1 MNLSQGSSMQAIKEC
16 ISFLNFPQR
25 NLSLP
30 KVESPVSYIFTLFI
44 FAFFLNIFLLTL
56 VSSFVDF
63 ESMDN
68 GILALK
74 DSVGFASLFALAV
87 IGAPVIEEL
96 IFRFPLKNKIVLSFL
111 LIGLDAIIVSIFCQ
125 AFGWHQLAIYL
136 PIVTAILSI
145 ALIFFIRP
153 LQEDW
158 YQVLDDWYPYIFF
171 FIAGMFGFIHI
182 YNYGEGGFEWWMTPF
197 IVIPQFV
204 LGLVL
209 GFVRLRIGLWAS
221 ILMHAMNNAIPMS
234 LLLLQDKMAF

>member
-1 MNLSQGSSMQAIKEC
+1 MQAIKEC

-25 NLSLP
+25 EISLP
-30 KVESPVSYIFTLFI
+30 KVESPLSYIFTLFI
-44 FAFFLNIFLLTL
+44 FAFILNIVLLSL
-56 VSSFVDF
+56 VSSFVNF

-74 DSVGFASLFALAV
+74 DTVGFASLFALAV
-87 IGAPVIEEL
+87 IGAPVIEEI
-96 IFRFPLKNKIVLSFL
+96 IFRYPLKNVIVLSFL

-125 AFGWHQLAIYL
+125 AFGWQQLAVIL
-136 PIVTAILSI
+136 PVVTALLSV
-145 ALIFFIRP
+145 AMIFFFKP

-158 YQVLDDWYPYIFF
+158 YQALDDWYPYIFF
-171 FIAGMFGFIHI
+171 FVAAMFGFVHI

-204 LGLVL
+204 LGLIL
-209 GFVRLRIGLWAS
+209 GFVRIRIGLWAC

-234 LLLLQDKMAF
+234 LLLMQDKMAF

>member
-1 MNLSQGSSMQAIKEC
+1 MQAIKEC

-25 NLSLP
+25 IINLP
-30 KVESPVSYIFTLFI
+30 RVESPISYIFSLFI
-44 FAFFLNIFLLTL
+44 FAFVLNIILLSL
-56 VSSFVDF
+56 VSNFVDF

-74 DSVGFASLFALAV
+74 DSMGFAGMFALAV
-87 IGAPVIEEL
+87 IAAPVIEEI
-96 IFRFPLKNKIVLSFL
+96 IFRFPLQNKVVLSFL

-125 AFGWHQLAIYL
+125 AFGWHNLAIYL
-136 PIVTAILSI
+136 PIITAILSI
-145 ALIFFIRP
+145 ALIF
-153 LQEDW
+153 LVKAVQEDW
-158 YQVLDDWYPYIFF
+158 YQAMDDWYPYIFF
-171 FIAGMFGFIHI
+171 FVAGMFGFIHI

-204 LGLVL
+204 LGLFL

-234 LLLLQDKMAF
+234 LFLIQDNLGF

>member
-1 MNLSQGSSMQAIKEC
+1 MQAIKEC

-25 NLSLP
+25 NINLP
-30 KVESPVSYIFTLFI
+30 KVDSPLSYIFTLFI
-44 FAFFLNIFLLTL
+44 FAFFLNIILLSL

-125 AFGWHQLAIYL
+125 AFGWRQLAIVL
-136 PIVTAILSI
+136 PVVTTVLSI
-145 ALIFFIRP
+145 ALIFFFKA
-153 LQEDW
+153 LQDDW

-171 FIAGMFGFIHI
+171 FVAGMFGFIHI

-204 LGLVL
+204 LGLIL
-209 GFVRLRIGLWAS
+209 GFIRLRIGLWAC

-234 LLLLQDKMAF
+234 LLLMQDKMAF